1 MFWTLLIQSI
11 NSALNSFEFGQ
22 CEFVAGGSGFQSDY
36 LAVQVSW
43 DCSNDKIN
51 HDEKVETLLLSSNT
65 EFKISTLTFFNLID
79 RIKDFTWYI

>member
-1 MFWTLLIQSI
+1 M
-11 NSALNSFEFGQ
+11 
-22 CEFVAGGSGFQSDY
+22 FQSDY

-65 EFKISTLTFFNLID
+65 EFKISTLTFVNLID
-79 RIKDFTWYI
+79 RVNDFTWYISMKALAGLCDVSDVCKLK